1 MTKFVSVLA
10 PEAEDDVSNAFLWY
24 RHRNALAADAFRTE
38 VFETIERIG
47 DAPLGRAPDVNGNRN
62 RVLKHF
68 PYTVWYE
75 VQNQIVTILA
85 VAHHRRR
92 PNYWRDI
99 KR

>member
-1 MTKFVSVLA
+1 MTKFSLVLA
-10 PEAEDDVSNAFLWY
+10 PGAEDDVSNALLWY
-24 RHRNALAADAFRTE
+24 RDRNALAANAFRSE

-47 DAPLGRAPDVNGNRN
+47 DAPLGRSPDVNGNRN

-75 VQNQIVTILA
+75 VHDQIVTILA

-92 PNYWRDI
+92 PDYWRDT